1 VFFIELNNQHA
12 MKKNIPFLITIILLI
27 SFNSCNQTPAIDNS
41 LLDSGTISYAI
52 PDSLHKHLVSEYIS
66 NPTDIQKNT
75 PVIIAA
81 HGYTATTFEW
91 DELRAYANKKGTFYV
106 SQVLLGGHGT
116 SYANFKDATWQDWQ
130 SSINLEYK
138 NLSNLGF
145 KKIYL
150 AGSSTGAPLIIN
162 MVKNH
167 LFDKY
172 TTPKGIFLV
181 DPIIVS
187 SNKTLTLVGLLGLV
201 LGYTTVE
208 LSTGEQ
214 GHWYVYR
221 PQETLKQ
228 LMALIDL
235 TRLDLQKG
243 IKLPLNM
250 YMKVYKSEKDDVADP
265 VSAFLIYKGMQTSAG
280 GTIDV
285 ELENS
290 NFHVFTRLAGR
301 TNVTATE
308 IALQQ
313 KVFAEMETKMTE

>member
-1 VFFIELNNQHA
+1 
-12 MKKNIPFLITIILLI
+12 MKSKYNYIGLVLALLLI
-27 SFNSCNQTPAIDNS
+27 SCNSTPNIDNS
-41 LLDSGTISYAI
+41 MLDSGQISYAT
-52 PDSLHKHLVSEYIS
+52 PDSLQKHLVSVYMS
-66 NPTDIQKNT
+66 NPTELQKNT

-91 DELRAYANKKGTFYV
+91 DELRTYANTKGTFLV
-106 SQVLLGGHGT
+106 SQVLLGGHGR
-116 SYANFKDATWQDWQ
+116 SYADFKKATWKDWQ
-130 SSINLEYK
+130 SSIKDEYRK
-138 NLSNLGF
+138 LDSLGF

-162 MVKNH
+162 MVKSG
-167 LFDKY
+167 FFTGK
-172 TTPKGIFLV
+172 TSPKGIFLV

-187 SNKTLTLVGLLGLV
+187 SNKTLTMVGLLGPV

-208 LSTGEQ
+208 LASGEQ

-228 LMALIDL
+228 LMALIDI
-235 TRLDLQKG
+235 TRLDLEKG
-243 IKLPLNM
+243 ITLPENT

-265 VSAFLIYKGMQTSAG
+265 VSALLIYKGMKTSANG
-280 GTIDV
+280 KIDV
-285 ELENS
+285 EMVNS

-301 TNVTATE
+301 DKVTPAE

-313 KVFAEMETKMTE
+313 KVFAEMEAKMTE